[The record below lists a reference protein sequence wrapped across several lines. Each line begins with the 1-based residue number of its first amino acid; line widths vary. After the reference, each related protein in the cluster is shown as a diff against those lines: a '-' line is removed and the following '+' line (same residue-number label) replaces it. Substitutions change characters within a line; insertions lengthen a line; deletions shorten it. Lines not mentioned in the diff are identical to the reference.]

1 MKPYSI
7 DLRQKVVETYLAG
20 GISQRKLAERFRV
33 TPSFVGKLLKQYRD
47 TGTIAPKKRI
57 QQTPPKLK
65 PAELETLKALVEEQN
80 DSTLV
85 ELREKLHKTTG
96 VLIGRS
102 TVDRMLKRLNLT
114 LKKNTSSQWKGERTG
129 AT

>member
-7 DLRQKVVETYLAG
+7 DLRQKIVDTYLAG

-33 TPSFVGKLLKQYRD
+33 APSFVGKLLKQYRD
-47 TGTIAPKKRI
+47 TGNIAPKKRI

-65 PAELETLKALVEEQN
+65 PEELETLKALVEEQN

-85 ELREKLHKTTG
+85 ELRDKLHKMTG

-114 LKKNTSSQWKGERTG
+114 LKKNTSPQ
-129 AT
+129 